1 VSFAFKPTMDPLSII
16 ASSIAIATP
25 VSIGLQKLRDARHAK
40 SDLSMLS
47 NEVTEV
53 LVLLRELEQ
62 TTLQW
67 NEHVGRA
74 RPSPTLIQAVDAAKI
89 KLEQLSSQISEW
101 NGSAPPQT
109 LATKSRGLRWAVMGS
124 KVNTFKDDFR
134 RVRESLMAVLAT
146 MTLYGFLPTIE
157 QSLNA

>member
-1 VSFAFKPTMDPLSII
+1 MDPLSII

-40 SDLSMLS
+40 SDLLMLS
-47 NEVTEV
+47 NEVAEIV
-53 LVLLRELEQ
+53 VLLQELEQ
-62 TTLQW
+62 ITIQW

-74 RPSPTLIQAVDAAKI
+74 RPSHTLIQAVDAAKV

-101 NGSAPPQT
+101 DGSVPPQT
-109 LATKSRGLRWAVMGS
+109 LAAKSRGLRWAVMSS

-134 RVRESLMAVLAT
+134 KVRESLMAVLAT
-146 MTLYGFLPTIE
+146 MTLYDVPDIE
-157 QSLNA
+157 QSPNA